1 MERMRTER
9 QERINSEI
17 IAQAKQAAGITEEV
31 RTWADWYQAG
41 YLVRREEKARPVFKA
56 RVYPRYPTKGELWL
70 AEHYGRSQVEPGGVF
85 KARETGNA

>member
-56 RVYPRYPTKGELWL
+56 EVFPRYPTHGEKCLMDHFSW
-70 AEHYGRSQVEPGGVF
+70 SQVIPHPNMF
-85 KARETGNA
+85 QLPLN